1 MVRRFCEDSLNDAF
15 CQFAGALIL
24 FFHDPDAKSG
34 SYVRAILT
42 VHSTRYF
49 FVIFITTRFVESE
62 A

>member
-1 MVRRFCEDSLNDAF
+1 MRRLREDPLHGAF
-15 CQFAGALIL
+15 GQLSGALIL